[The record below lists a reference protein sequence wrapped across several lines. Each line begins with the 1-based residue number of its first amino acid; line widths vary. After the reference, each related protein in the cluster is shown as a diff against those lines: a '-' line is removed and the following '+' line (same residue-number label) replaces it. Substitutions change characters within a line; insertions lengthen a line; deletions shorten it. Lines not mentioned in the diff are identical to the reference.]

1 MPSCLTRLIRAFT
14 TEVMLAGTRY
24 VAKTH
29 THRQERREA
38 GEAFAKAQCE
48 AAETAARAQR
58 EAHEATVRQRAAQA
72 VHNRATED
80 QQSEFRKKNERWG
93 ADVQAYEDVMKQQ
106 DEEIEM
112 LEELRGYRQCG
123 LREQKVRVEEHVD
136 ISGLQDESDSAANS
150 DPWYDSDGMLRS
162 DAGQDSRYTELRDSG
177 ARKTSRIRDS
187 GVSVLAEWT
196 RHVEIPPEV
205 FITAAVDP
213 ILEAQLHRPL
223 WVPWYERY

>member
-1 MPSCLTRLIRAFT
+1 
-14 TEVMLAGTRY
+14 MLAGTRY

-29 THRQERREA
+29 AHRQERREA

-72 VHNRATED
+72 VHNRAAED

-93 ADVQAYEDVMKQQ
+93 ADVRAYEEVMKQQ

-123 LREQKVRVEEHVD
+123 LREQEVNVEEHVD
-136 ISGLQDESDSAANS
+136 VSGLQDESDSAANS
-150 DPWYDSDGMLRS
+150 DPWYHSDGMLRS
-162 DAGQDSRYTELRDSG
+162 DAGQDSRYT
-177 ARKTSRIRDS
+177 
-187 GVSVLAEWT
+187 
-196 RHVEIPPEV
+196 
-205 FITAAVDP
+205 
-213 ILEAQLHRPL
+213 
-223 WVPWYERY
+223 